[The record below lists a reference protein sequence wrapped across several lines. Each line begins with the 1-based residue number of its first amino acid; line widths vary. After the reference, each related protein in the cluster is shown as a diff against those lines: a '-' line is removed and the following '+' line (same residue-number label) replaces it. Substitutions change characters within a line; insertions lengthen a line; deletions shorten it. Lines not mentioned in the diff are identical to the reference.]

1 MLGGSSKAVY
11 AIALFASGQ
20 SSTITG
26 TYAGQFI
33 MQVINHNFYF
43 YNNGCSSQVIRI
55 SINHTDY
62 ILKLIVSVKLQ

>member
-1 MLGGSSKAVY
+1 MLGGSSKVVY

-33 MQVINHNFYF
+33 MQVITIFLFIIYLFFIISVIINRFGT
-43 YNNGCSSQVIRI
+43 YNLYSLCI
-55 SINHTDY
+55 
-62 ILKLIVSVKLQ
+62 